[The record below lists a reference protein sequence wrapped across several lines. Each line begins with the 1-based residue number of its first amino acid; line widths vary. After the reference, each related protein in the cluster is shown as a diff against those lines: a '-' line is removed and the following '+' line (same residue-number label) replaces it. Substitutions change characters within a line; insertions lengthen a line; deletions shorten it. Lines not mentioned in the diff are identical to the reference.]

1 MLKTKFVKPY
11 TFDKYGR
18 KYTTFPARQKSGV
31 YLIKE
36 GKDIVYIGHSRTDV
50 YKTMY
55 RHFQTWNHREQEVTT
70 YSGQDLNDFSVR
82 VIYCTPKQAE
92 AAEKYLIKRHKP
104 RDNKYK
110 YESIILLP
118 YDKQTGEKI
127 NETPTAPN
135 SAWKPDPRDMVRDY
149 SDYDN
154 NNTEPF
160 DLFGIEQKIRRS
172 PEIRRI

>member
-1 MLKTKFVKPY
+1 MLVRKPSGHPRGFFFVLIQSVMSSHAVGKQTKKILMLKTKFVQPY
-11 TFDKYGR
+11 TQAPGYMR
-18 KYTTFPARQKSGV
+18 RLTTFPARAKAGV

-55 RHFQTWNHREQEVTT
+55 RHFQEWTHREQEVTT
-70 YSGQDLNDFSVR
+70 YAGQDLDKYTVR
-82 VIYCTPKQAE
+82 VIYCTAKQAE

-118 YDKQTGEKI
+118 
-127 NETPTAPN
+127 
-135 SAWKPDPRDMVRDY
+135 
-149 SDYDN
+149 
-154 NNTEPF
+154 
-160 DLFGIEQKIRRS
+160 
-172 PEIRRI
+172 